1 MTETPEQA
9 QAGVADAL
17 HDLSDNSRALVRHEI
32 AAAQREMLGKAK
44 QALPAL
50 GLLGAAAF
58 LGTLSAAASFRLSV
72 RLLEKSLSPAA
83 AAFAAAAG
91 YGVAAGAAAVMGVQ
105 RLQAIRPLFP
115 AETARATARTVAD
128 ATGQAASG

>member
-17 HDLSDNSRALVRHEI
+17 HDLSDNSRVLVRHEI

-58 LGTLSAAASFRLSV
+58 FGTLSAAASFRLSV
-72 RLLEKSLSPAA
+72 RLLEKTLPPAT
-83 AAFAAAAG
+83 AAFVATAG
-91 YGVAAGAAAVMGVQ
+91 YGVAAGAAAALGIERLRAVQ
-105 RLQAIRPLFP
+105 PLFP
-115 AETARATARTVAD
+115 AETARDTARTVAD
-128 ATGQAASG
+128 ATGQAAGG

>member
-58 LGTLSAAASFRLSV
+58 FGTLSAAASFRLSV
-72 RLLEKSLSPAA
+72 RLLEKSLPPAA

-91 YGVAAGAAAVMGVQ
+91 YGMAAGAAAVMGVQ

-115 AETARATARTVAD
+115 AETARDTARTVAD